1 MKKSQEIKLVS
12 NFDDIDEVLNEAA
25 NFSKDMNYSAKD
37 ALRIRL
43 LTEETM
49 SMVRTMTGEVDLSI
63 SFSGQDDECIIQ
75 VETDTMMNPLKKVDI
90 LSVSASGKNISA
102 IGIMGKIRDVFETAF
117 MIPSG
122 AAFSDYCT
130 SSMMMGMPMDVYSG
144 QLMDT
149 VYWSLSDYKNN
160 VESEDDSQDQRER
173 WDELEKSIV
182 SNIADDVQVGVR
194 GKHVVMSIIYKTTN
208 A

>member
-102 IGIMGKIRDVFETAF
+102 IGIMGKIRDVYKLENNLYKLVDEN
-117 MIPSG
+117 
-122 AAFSDYCT
+122 FS
-130 SSMMMGMPMDVYSG
+130 
-144 QLMDT
+144 
-149 VYWSLSDYKNN
+149 
-160 VESEDDSQDQRER
+160 
-173 WDELEKSIV
+173 
-182 SNIADDVQVGVR
+182 
-194 GKHVVMSIIYKTTN
+194 
-208 A
+208 